1 MTSRQIG
8 KQGEQIFHYLMKNK
22 GYAVE
27 DVSTNPDYFDKDI
40 DFFVTSPFTGA
51 TKSFEVKYDNRI
63 NATGNLFLEVTNIY
77 SKQWNYDGW
86 FTHCDADFLAYGDAV
101 ARKFYIIPMDELKK
115 RVQEL
120 PQRIAHCG
128 ADSTGLLISLDDIK
142 DITKTIN

>member
-1 MTSRQIG
+1 
-8 KQGEQIFHYLMKNK
+8 MKNK

-115 RVQEL
+115 RV
-120 PQRIAHCG
+120 
-128 ADSTGLLISLDDIK
+128 
-142 DITKTIN
+142 